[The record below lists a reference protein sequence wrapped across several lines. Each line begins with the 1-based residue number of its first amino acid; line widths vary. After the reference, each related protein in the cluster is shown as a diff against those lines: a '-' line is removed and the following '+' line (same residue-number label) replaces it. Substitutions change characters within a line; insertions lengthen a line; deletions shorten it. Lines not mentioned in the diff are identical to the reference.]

1 MINYPFAAVLFDL
14 DGVVIDTTALH
25 YRVWNEFAKR
35 HGHVPS
41 QIELVATNGRRAA
54 ETIRNWLGRELGD
67 AEVDALTFERETQFN
82 RALAVEPVDAV
93 PGVREFIVSLTRR
106 GVPIAVVTSAIPA
119 NADLSLARV
128 GLAGRFD
135 AMVSSADVRKGKP
148 DPECYLKAA
157 QLLGVKANR
166 CVVIEDSISGI
177 QAAKAA
183 GTRCAALTTTFP
195 RDVLEMENPD
205 WLSNDFR
212 DLALGLRV

>member
-1 MINYPFAAVLFDL
+1 MLNYPFAAVLFDL
-14 DGVVIDTTALH
+14 DGMVIDTTALH
-25 YRVWNEFAKR
+25 YQVWNEFAKR

-41 QIELVATNGRRAA
+41 QSELVATNGRRAA
-54 ETIRNWLGRELGD
+54 ETIRNWLGWELGD
-67 AEVDALTFERETQFN
+67 AEVEALTSERETQLN

-93 PGVREFIVSLTRR
+93 PGVREFIVSLTRG

-135 AMVSSADVRKGKP
+135 AMVTSADVHKGKP

-157 QLLGVKANR
+157 QLLGVEASR
-166 CVVIEDSISGI
+166 CVMIEDSISGI

-183 GTRCAALTTTFP
+183 GIAPSKLARGGC
-195 RDVLEMENPD
+195 DVK
-205 WLSNDFR
+205 
-212 DLALGLRV
+212 LRQT